1 MRESENACEQ
11 LEMEAAKINQLRK
24 PFVLSVRMLIRDENG
39 RCLLLKRSMNN
50 KSNVG
55 KWEFPGGKIDP
66 GEKFEDAMLR
76 EVAEETRLK
85 VRLERVG
92 GSAESEMPAVRV
104 AYLIFEGTKE
114 AGEVCLSS
122 EHDDYAWVTPQE
134 LPKYD
139 LVEQFRPF
147 AEIYARTHAYQ
158 EKHIE
163 RS

>member
-11 LEMEAAKINQLRK
+11 LEMEVAKINQLRK
-24 PFVLSVRMLIRDENG
+24 PFVLSVRMLIHDENG
-39 RCLLLKRSMNN
+39 RCLLLKRSVNN

-66 GEKFEDAMLR
+66 GEKIEDAMLR
-76 EVAEETRLK
+76 EVAEETGLK
-85 VRLERVG
+85 VRLERVA

-114 AGEVCLSS
+114 VGQVRLSN
-122 EHDDYAWVTPQE
+122 EHDDYVWVTPQE
-134 LPKYD
+134 LLRYD
-139 LVEQFRPF
+139 LIEQFRPF
-147 AEIYARTHAYQ
+147 ADSYARTHANQ
-158 EKHIE
+158 EKRIE